1 MSGKQTSLLI
11 ILALIVGILNM
22 SAFVVDQRK
31 QALVLQFGNPKK
43 MVTNAGLHW
52 KWPWQSVK
60 LFDSRL
66 LEADA
71 LPNEVITKD
80 KKSILVDNYTRWR
93 IVDPLKVYQVARNQ
107 QGVASRM
114 EDVVRGKVREVL
126 GQHTLHEIVSGGESN
141 LRQQLMMAIRDRAD
155 AGVRSMGIT
164 IVDVRIKRADL
175 PAENSNAVFQ
185 RMKAERQRIAK
196 EYRSEGEEAA
206 REIRAEADKKR
217 RTIVADAYKTAETL
231 RGKADG
237 EVTKIYAEAHQKDPE
252 FYAFLRSL
260 EAYAASIKEGT
271 RLVISPDSEFFTFFS
286 HSTAGK

>member
-1 MSGKQTSLLI
+1 MNGKQTSLI
-11 ILALIVGILNM
+11 ILLALIAGVINM

-31 QALVLQFGNPKK
+31 QALVLQFGNPKQ
-43 MVTNAGLHW
+43 MVSEAGLHW

-60 LFDSRL
+60 LFDRRL
-66 LEADA
+66 LESDA

-93 IVDPLKVYQVARNQ
+93 ITDPLKVYQVARNQ
-107 QGVASRM
+107 SGVASRM

-126 GQHTLHEIVSGGESN
+126 GRHTLHEIVSGGESN
-141 LRQQLMMAIRDRAD
+141 LRQRLMQTIRDRAD
-155 AGVRSMGIT
+155 KGVRSMGIT

-206 REIRAEADKKR
+206 REIRAEADKSRK
-217 RTIVADAYKTAETL
+217 IILADAYKNAEII
-231 RGKADG
+231 RGKADAK
-237 EVTKIYAEAHQKDPE
+237 VTAIYADAHRKDAQ
-252 FYAFLRSL
+252 FYAFTRSL
-260 EAYAASIKEGT
+260 EAYQASIGQGT
-271 RLVISPDSEFFTFFS
+271 RLVISPDSEFFHFFNQS
-286 HSTAGK
+286 LK